1 MVFWVN
7 KKSFVSGIVDSSCEI
22 NVLSGGQNTKMTRWR
37 VKIISLCLLCL
48 ISLMGCSFSE
58 DKGDYMPYLKL
69 KRGKTVNIEF
79 SLGAHAGQT
88 AEEAGQMMKDQKR
101 CEDAWVNEE
110 GRCVLKFN
118 RDQLKAEYD
127 KTVGDIKTA
136 IKYAGK
142 PVEVNYDCNEITY
155 YVDDS
160 TELMDFSYTHVV
172 LVGECKL
179 IQAYAGIPYDERE
192 LTIKFIYQPTGEVM
206 FDLHISKDNPKAS
219 VEEEEF
225 KEKLKE
231 MQEKNERK

>member
-1 MVFWVN
+1 M
-7 KKSFVSGIVDSSCEI
+7 
-22 NVLSGGQNTKMTRWR
+22 
-37 VKIISLCLLCL
+37 SLA
-48 ISLMGCSFSE
+48 GCSFVE
-58 DKGDYMPYLKL
+58 DKGDYMPCLKL

-79 SLGAHAGQT
+79 SLGWHAGQT

-101 CEDAWVNEE
+101 CVDAWVNEE

-127 KTVGDIKTA
+127 STVDLIKTT

-155 YVDDS
+155 YADDS
-160 TELMDFSYTHVV
+160 TELMDFAYTHVA

-192 LTIKFIYQPTGEVM
+192 ITIKFIYQPTGEVM
-206 FDLHISKDNPKAS
+206 FDQHISKDNPKAS

-225 KEKLKE
+225 KERLEE
-231 MQEKNERK
+231 MKQGEHK

>member
-1 MVFWVN
+1 MKRLFRT
-7 KKSFVSGIVDSSCEI
+7 ILCI
-22 NVLSGGQNTKMTRWR
+22 LCIM
-37 VKIISLCLLCL
+37 SLA
-48 ISLMGCSFSE
+48 GCSFVE
-58 DKGDYMPYLKL
+58 DKGDYMPCLKL

-79 SLGAHAGQT
+79 SSGSHAGQT

-101 CEDAWVNEE
+101 CVDAWVNEE

-118 RDQLKAEYD
+118 QDQLKAEYD

-136 IKYAGK
+136 IKQADK

>member
-1 MVFWVN
+1 
-7 KKSFVSGIVDSSCEI
+7 
-22 NVLSGGQNTKMTRWR
+22 MTRFR
-37 VKIISLCLLCL
+37 IKVVFLCLLCL
-48 ISLMGCSFSE
+48 VSLAGCSFVE

-79 SLGAHAGQT
+79 SLGWHAGQT

-101 CEDAWVNEE
+101 CVDAWVNEE

-118 RDQLKAEYD
+118 REQLKAEYD

-136 IKYAGK
+136 IKQADK

-155 YVDDS
+155 YADDS
-160 TELMDFSYTHVV
+160 TELMDFAYTHVV
-172 LVGECKL
+172 LVGACKA

-225 KEKLKE
+225 EEKLKE
-231 MQEKNERK
+231 MKQGEHK